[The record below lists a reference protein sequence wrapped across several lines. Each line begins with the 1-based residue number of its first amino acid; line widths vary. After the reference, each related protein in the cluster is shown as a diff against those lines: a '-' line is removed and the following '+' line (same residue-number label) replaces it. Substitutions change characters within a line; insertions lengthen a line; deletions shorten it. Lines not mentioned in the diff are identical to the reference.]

1 MSQKILCNHPLDSSI
16 YLELSDREAET
27 IQGGQLKPLQNT
39 IKLQA
44 LPSPVLALVLLFAN
58 PFS

>member
-1 MSQKILCNHPLDSSI
+1 MYRKMLSNQTLDSSI

-27 IQGGQLKPLQNT
+27 IQGGQLQPLQDNL
-39 IKLQA
+39 KLKII
-44 LPSPVLALVLLFAN
+44 PSRVIALVLLFAN

>member
-1 MSQKILCNHPLDSSI
+1 MSRKIVCNQTLDSSN

-27 IQGGQLKPLQNT
+27 IQGGQLPPLQNT
-39 IKLQA
+39 TKLQA
-44 LPSPVLALVLLFAN
+44 LPSPIIALVLLFAN